1 MPSVEQNIL
10 KQFSDSSI
18 SRNHTTKAGMFLRH
32 AILCGTLRRPVHS
45 DTSPPCICIGSHFPN
60 MHRKS
65 FSVKYFCAIYCSSSL
80 QFICFQRNKMSIS
93 VFWATY
99 LPSCFPR
106 DEHGVCLLHRNAKR
120 YCTKK
125 TVGAFLAIDRTDFLP
140 IDFSRPGLI
149 FSSNS
154 VQLVPAKSS
163 MEYAH

>member
-1 MPSVEQNIL
+1 MPPEVYMCRKWNMDV
-10 KQFSDSSI
+10 K
-18 SRNHTTKAGMFLRH
+18 NHTTKAGMFLGH
-32 AILCGTLRRPVHS
+32 AILGGTLRRPVNS
-45 DTSPPCICIGSHFPN
+45 DTSPPCICMGSHFPDIY
-60 MHRKS
+60 RKS
-65 FSVKYFCAIYCSSSL
+65 LSVKYFCASHWSSSL
-80 QFICFQRNKMSIS
+80 HFICFQRNKMSIS
-93 VFWATY
+93 VFWAKY

-140 IDFSRPGLI
+140 IDVSRPRLI

-154 VQLVPAKSS
+154 VQTVPEKSS